1 MKSGV
6 VLAGGKSSRFGKE
19 KALVQFESKPL
30 VKWTMDIIENVVDE
44 MILSLSSQ
52 TDISKFIKLLGEKV
66 IIVKDAKPDLGP
78 ISGLLSSFREAKGEF
93 VAVAPCDSPFIKIEL
108 YDLLFKK
115 AKGHDGAVPFIN
127 NFWEPLHAVYKR
139 ESLIFALEKAISKG
153 KNRPTD
159 AYSYLD
165 IEKVTQKEL
174 KTFDDENL
182 SFININTKD
191 DILYA
196 TKIMENLKLKAR

>member
-19 KALVQFESKPL
+19 KALVKFKGKPL
-30 VKWTMDIIENVVDE
+30 VKWSMDAIENVVDE
-44 MILSLSSQ
+44 IILSLSSQ
-52 TDISKFIKLLGEKV
+52 TEVSEFIKLLGKEV
-66 IIVKDAKPDLGP
+66 IIVKDDKPDLGP
-78 ISGLLSSFREAKGEF
+78 ISGLLSSFKEAKGKF
-93 VAVAPCDSPFIKIEL
+93 IAVAPCDSPFIKIEL

-115 AKGHDGAVPFIN
+115 AKGHDGAVPYIN

-139 ESLIFALEKAISKG
+139 ESLILALEKAISKG

-159 AYSYLD
+159 AYPYLD

-174 KTFDDENL
+174 KTFDAENL
-182 SFININTKD
+182 SFININIKD
-191 DILYA
+191 DLLLA
-196 TKIMENLKLKAR
+196 TKILENLKLKSR